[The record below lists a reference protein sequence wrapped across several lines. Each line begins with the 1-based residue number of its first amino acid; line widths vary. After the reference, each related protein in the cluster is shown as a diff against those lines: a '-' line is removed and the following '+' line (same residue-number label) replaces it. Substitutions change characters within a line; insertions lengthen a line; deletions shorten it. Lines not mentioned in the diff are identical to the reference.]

1 MNPMNALK
9 LKSLLDRFLQNHSKL
24 PPFFKAAVGS
34 VRDGSIIEIK
44 VISPDNKTIISN
56 IKINQEDM
64 DIVEELKQL

>member
-9 LKSLLDRFLQNHSKL
+9 LKSLLDRFLQNHPKL
-24 PPFFKAAVGS
+24 APFLKAAVGS

-56 IKINQEDM
+56 IKVNQEDM